1 MRRRR
6 RKRRLLLVEAAGS
19 VFIVGVDEHLE
30 GVVLDVGVAHHLLG
44 DGVLVDQLHLHLEDR
59 GSR

>member
-1 MRRRR
+1 M
-6 RKRRLLLVEAAGS
+6 EAAGS

-44 DGVLVDQLHLHLEDR
+44 DGVLIDQLHLHLEDS